1 MEELIKNRHS
11 VRKYKTD
18 SLTEEHINKINELLE
33 DINKNDLSFK
43 LITNENIFKNLILGY
58 GFIKNCN
65 NYIVL
70 SGKDDTEL
78 EEKVGYYG
86 ELLVLKLLEMGINTC
101 FVGGTYKKKKVKND
115 LPLSHRRVLVL
126 AIGYGV
132 NNGTLAKT
140 KTFDNI
146 SISKDVP
153 DWYKKGIEMVL
164 YSPSAVNQK
173 KWQFEFVAPD
183 GVRAI
188 SGGKFYPSVDL
199 GIAKLHFEIGAGKD
213 NFKWIK

>member
-18 SLTEEHINKINELLE
+18 PLTEEHINKINELLE

-70 SGKDDTEL
+70 SGKDDVEL

-115 LPLSHRRVLVL
+115 LPLGHRRVLVL

-173 KWQFEFVAPD
+173 KWQFEFVAPN
-183 GVRAI
+183 GVKAI
-188 SGGKFYPSVDL
+188 SGGKFYQSVDL